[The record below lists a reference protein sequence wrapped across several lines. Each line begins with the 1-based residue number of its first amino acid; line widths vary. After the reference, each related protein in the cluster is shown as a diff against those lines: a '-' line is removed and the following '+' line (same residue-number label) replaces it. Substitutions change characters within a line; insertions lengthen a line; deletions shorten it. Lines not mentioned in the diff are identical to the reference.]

1 MIRILLIVI
10 GIYLLYRFIF
20 HFIIPVTRVAGTMK
34 KRMQEFQQ
42 QMNSQTDAFQQSTSQ
57 QAPKEPAKGGDYIE
71 FEEVK

>member
-1 MIRILLIVI
+1 MIRILLIII

-20 HFIIPVTRVAGTMK
+20 HFVIPVTRVAGDMK

-42 QMNSQTDAFQQSTSQ
+42 QMNRQADAFQQSTNPQ
-57 QAPKEPAKGGDYIE
+57 PPKEPAKSGDYIE

>member
-1 MIRILLIVI
+1 MIRILLIVT

-20 HFIIPVTRVAGTMK
+20 HFIIPVTRVAGDMK

-42 QMNSQTDAFQQSTSQ
+42 QMNGQADAFQKSSSQ
-57 QAPKEPAKGGDYIE
+57 QTPKEPAKRGDYIE

>member
-20 HFIIPVTRVAGTMK
+20 HFIIPVSRVAGTMK

-42 QMNSQTDAFQQSTSQ
+42 QMNGQTDAFQKSTSS
-57 QAPKEPAKGGDYIE
+57 QATKEPAKGGDYIE